1 MRPWHQIGH
10 NRDRI
15 NPSRNT
21 GDQQSVFLASIIT
34 VQATGRA
41 TAVPWIGAH
50 QACLLTKKRH
60 RNGASFECRRPF
72 RPEQAWVEK
81 LNEVP
86 NPGPAVKDVVREWF
100 EQTLVEAILGVQQ
113 LVGSKE
119 WNSHDLGGAL
129 SEESLTAIVMPR
141 YHVNIAVSRAIGT
154 KFGKGF

>member
-1 MRPWHQIGH
+1 ME
-10 NRDRI
+10 
-15 NPSRNT
+15 
-21 GDQQSVFLASIIT
+21 
-34 VQATGRA
+34 
-41 TAVPWIGAH
+41 
-50 QACLLTKKRH
+50 K
-60 RNGASFECRRPF
+60 
-72 RPEQAWVEK
+72 AWVEK

-86 NPGPAVKDVVREWF
+86 NPAPAVKDVVREWF

-119 WNSHDLGGAL
+119 WNSQDLGGAL